1 MKAYQAERKF
11 LYFEK
16 RHFLF
21 FYPEWVSCVCAA
33 LIRKREEVERWKRE
47 LISNQIQKLLDIF
60 QITTTMKSY
69 ANCVCPASVRAVPFQ
84 RAFCRILTLW
94 DFGLGCFRKLCSK
107 IILNPQQNSNK
118 THFLESSDMCV
129 WVIVNIRWLWWDCDC
144 ETRLGQSSVED
155 WPVAQSEYWSQGI
168 VGVAKSC
175 RSGGR
180 YIWAVFFTAGAIKS
194 LAINRNTDPK
204 EYVLSVLWESTKY
217 SRNPFRVCEG
227 FFS

>member
-21 FYPEWVSCVCAA
+21 LSRMSFLCMRRSDPQERRSRTLKTGIDFKPNSKTFRYILNHNNNKKLRKLCLSRFCACSA
-33 LIRKREEVERWKRE
+33 IPTCLLSDINPCG
-47 LISNQIQKLLDIF
+47 ISPGD
-60 QITTTMKSY
+60 
-69 ANCVCPASVRAVPFQ
+69 ASE
-84 RAFCRILTLW
+84 
-94 DFGLGCFRKLCSK
+94 LCSK

-175 RSGGR
+175 RSGR
-180 YIWAVFFTAGAIKS
+180 YICFS
-194 LAINRNTDPK
+194 QL
-204 EYVLSVLWESTKY
+204 VLL
-217 SRNPFRVCEG
+217 NI
-227 FFS
+227 